1 MSKKT
6 CLAFILTAA
15 AFISCSLFP
24 SHAQEYPCVT
34 LTGDADGNGIVNID
48 DPTLTQRV
56 LADFVDLS
64 PERTTAA
71 DCNRNGVV
79 DVTDVTLMQQYVADM
94 DTRGET
100 VSVPVGLSEL
110 LPAYC
115 LREAE
120 RVKNSI
126 TSEADENDVVFGIFT
141 DTHFSPDDTDLART
155 QKLNAVRA
163 MRRLA
168 DIAPLDFVIQ
178 GGDLVTYGP
187 REHDEAAFRFVQET
201 FSGCRAPLLTA
212 KGDHDSAQRQGDRL
226 TKSEFAALA
235 AQTTPRA
242 VRCEAYPNNY
252 YFDLPAK
259 KTRVICL
266 DTGTIMAGQS
276 YLGEDFST
284 WTHPVLHNWLLD
296 EVFSDDVKDGWQFI
310 LHSHAPLDAEWSF
323 GMAEQYKS
331 SHRDNPYPQE
341 ALDSSL
347 RNAKGFL
354 IHINSLLEAVNTG
367 GDFSTAMSTANYK
380 LTYDENHVLLSAKK
394 TDNAVTLDN
403 AIYGMTGIDN
413 GHFLPFVRSKR
424 FSGWTSRAKLVVSG
438 HCHCDRL
445 NRSTL
450 MPDGNGNYTRQ
461 TVSYG
466 IGYTGSAARY
476 GAKKETYYTACFG
489 KDGEIASRGP
499 ILNRTYGD
507 ISEQLMDVWIVGE
520 HTVKRIRFGAGA
532 GSTLLSTEITI

>member
-284 WTHPVLHNWLLD
+284 WTHPVLYNWLLD
-296 EVFSDDVKDGWQFI
+296 ATRNGALVWR
-310 LHSHAPLDAEWSF
+310 
-323 GMAEQYKS
+323 S
-331 SHRDNPYPQE
+331 STKAATGTTRTRRKRWTPPCATPRD
-341 ALDSSL
+341 
-347 RNAKGFL
+347 F
-354 IHINSLLEAVNTG
+354 
-367 GDFSTAMSTANYK
+367 
-380 LTYDENHVLLSAKK
+380 
-394 TDNAVTLDN
+394 
-403 AIYGMTGIDN
+403 
-413 GHFLPFVRSKR
+413 
-424 FSGWTSRAKLVVSG
+424 
-438 HCHCDRL
+438 
-445 NRSTL
+445 
-450 MPDGNGNYTRQ
+450 
-461 TVSYG
+461 
-466 IGYTGSAARY
+466 
-476 GAKKETYYTACFG
+476 
-489 KDGEIASRGP
+489 
-499 ILNRTYGD
+499 
-507 ISEQLMDVWIVGE
+507 
-520 HTVKRIRFGAGA
+520 
-532 GSTLLSTEITI
+532 

>member
-163 MRRLA
+163 MR
-168 DIAPLDFVIQ
+168 
-178 GGDLVTYGP
+178 
-187 REHDEAAFRFVQET
+187 AA
-201 FSGCRAPLLTA
+201 
-212 KGDHDSAQRQGDRL
+212 
-226 TKSEFAALA
+226 
-235 AQTTPRA
+235 
-242 VRCEAYPNNY
+242 
-252 YFDLPAK
+252 
-259 KTRVICL
+259 
-266 DTGTIMAGQS
+266 
-276 YLGEDFST
+276 
-284 WTHPVLHNWLLD
+284 
-296 EVFSDDVKDGWQFI
+296 
-310 LHSHAPLDAEWSF
+310 
-323 GMAEQYKS
+323 
-331 SHRDNPYPQE
+331 SHR
-341 ALDSSL
+341 
-347 RNAKGFL
+347 KGRPRQRPK
-354 IHINSLLEAVNTG
+354 TG
-367 GDFSTAMSTANYK
+367 RPPHQIGICGSG
-380 LTYDENHVLLSAKK
+380 SA
-394 TDNAVTLDN
+394 DNA
-403 AIYGMTGIDN
+403 AGCPM
-413 GHFLPFVRSKR
+413 
-424 FSGWTSRAKLVVSG
+424 
-438 HCHCDRL
+438 
-445 NRSTL
+445 
-450 MPDGNGNYTRQ
+450 
-461 TVSYG
+461 
-466 IGYTGSAARY
+466 
-476 GAKKETYYTACFG
+476 
-489 KDGEIASRGP
+489 RGV
-499 ILNRTYGD
+499 
-507 ISEQLMDVWIVGE
+507 SEQLLLRPARQENARHLSGYRHHHGRAELSGRGLLHMDAPC
-520 HTVKRIRFGAGA
+520 TV
-532 GSTLLSTEITI
+532 